1 MDNASA
7 FSWGWAPT
15 VLRPPSMPVL
25 FVLDMA
31 SLWSGLDMA
40 NTIFFHMKRCGLP
53 IQPGKR
59 WGEGEEMGRG
69 TVKTMQ
75 HPKKSMVPRRHAQQM
90 AYLHHCHRVVIARQ
104 CHLANFVPAKV
115 HHFENKVLWQRP
127 NVPLVMLSRSVSS
140 EPTYWHRTVC
150 GPGPTRYPAF
160 LGTCHRRFLNHIC
173 LLLSL
178 VSMIL
183 NA

>member
-1 MDNASA
+1 M
-7 FSWGWAPT
+7 
-15 VLRPPSMPVL
+15 LRPPSMPVL

-31 SLWSGLDMA
+31 SLWFGLDMA

-53 IQPGKR
+53 IQPGRKVGGKVGRYGGEIWWGKELLKQCNTQTNQWCLVNMYNR
-59 WGEGEEMGRG
+59 WL
-69 TVKTMQ
+69 
-75 HPKKSMVPRRHAQQM
+75 
-90 AYLHHCHRVVIARQ
+90 YLHHCHRVVIARQ

-115 HHFENKVLWQRP
+115 HRFENKFLWRRP
-127 NVPLVMLSRSVSS
+127 NVPLVMLSRFVSN

-160 LGTCHRRFLNHIC
+160 LGTCHRRFLTHIC
-173 LLLSL
+173 LLLLL